1 MTEYFSMAVSDVYRS
16 RKAFCRFITANDANL
31 TSHQA
36 GFYVPKEAA
45 SLLFDELGVKGSN
58 KERFVR
64 IRWQD
69 DFTTDSRFIY
79 YGTGTRNEY
88 RITRFG
94 QNFPFLAADFV
105 GSLLVIC
112 RMDVD
117 FYTAYVLERDED
129 IDEFF
134 STFNLNQQKTN
145 HLIDP
150 NVTESPDA
158 KISRLISDIVR
169 DLDDFPQTE
178 DMSRYARN
186 VYNEAFDIT
195 PRAILANPD
204 DLLLKWTDAE
214 YSLFTSIEE
223 KVYQP
228 RYTTPFENCAS
239 LISFSNQVLNRRKSR
254 AGKSLEHHLS
264 SIFKTAQLRFDEQ
277 AITES
282 TKKPDFLF
290 PGAKE
295 YHSFT
300 FPAEDLTFLGAK
312 TTCKDRWRQVL
323 DEAAKIDV
331 KYLFTLQPSIAVPQL
346 EQMRD
351 AKVVL
356 VVPEANKSSFDVKYR
371 DDLYSLKQFMYMVK
385 EKQNRHFPAISF

>member
-1 MTEYFSMAVSDVYRS
+1 MTEFFSMAVSDVYRS

-45 SLLFDELGVKGSN
+45 SLLFDELGVRGSN

-94 QNFPFLAADFV
+94 QNFPFLAAEYV

-134 STFNLNQQKTN
+134 STFNLVQQKTN

-150 NVTESPDA
+150 NVSESPDA
-158 KISRLISDIVR
+158 KISRLISDVVR
-169 DLDDFPQTE
+169 ELDDFPQTE

-186 VYNEAFDIT
+186 VFNEAFDIT
-195 PRAILANPD
+195 PRSILADPD
-204 DLLLKWTDAE
+204 DVLLEWTD
-214 YSLFTSIEE
+214 T
-223 KVYQP
+223 
-228 RYTTPFENCAS
+228 
-239 LISFSNQVLNRRKSR
+239 
-254 AGKSLEHHLS
+254 
-264 SIFKTAQLRFDEQ
+264 
-277 AITES
+277 
-282 TKKPDFLF
+282 
-290 PGAKE
+290 
-295 YHSFT
+295 
-300 FPAEDLTFLGAK
+300 
-312 TTCKDRWRQVL
+312 
-323 DEAAKIDV
+323 
-331 KYLFTLQPSIAVPQL
+331 
-346 EQMRD
+346 
-351 AKVVL
+351 
-356 VVPEANKSSFDVKYR
+356 
-371 DDLYSLKQFMYMVK
+371 
-385 EKQNRHFPAISF
+385 